1 MLTARTLSIVGFM
14 AIAAPAIGAGV
25 EADART
31 EAGSIPIKI
40 KLDRPGLATVV
51 IDDDKGDRVR
61 NLIGETPL
69 PAGESTVW
77 WDGYDEGSRNE
88 SGDWI
93 RGRVAAG
100 TYRVR
105 GIVHDRIMMRYE
117 FSINSP
123 GSPPWK
129 TRDGKGAWLADHS
142 PPADVLFLPGDA
154 RTPYR
159 SNQDHILV
167 CSTSGESGEEF
178 VWMTPEGKR
187 EFGINTGF
195 WGGFNLCREAGDR
208 PSPKYYAY
216 VLMSGERDHDNDD
229 FEIRGFKPDGSIES
243 VLKVKIPH
251 PVKQFKTLAQAYG
264 SNGLASF
271 DGLVVASWTQENK
284 LLLIDADAK
293 SKIGEYAIEAPTGIS
308 FDNSGNLYVITGKK
322 IVRLILSKD
331 RKRFVAARTI
341 VQEGLEDPR
350 RVLVDVDGTLFAA
363 DWGRSHQIKVFSNE
377 GKLIRTIGRAGG
389 PQIGVYDDQ
398 RMSNPCG
405 MTIDRNRTLW
415 VAEAENHPKRLSL
428 WKTDGTFL
436 RGIYGPP
443 KYGGGGAIDPFDRT
457 RFYYA
462 EYEKGGGTEFSIDW
476 KTGRST
482 VKAID
487 WRPESFA
494 ETIPGPAP
502 ERSIRLG
509 KHQYLFN
516 CFNGQL
522 RFNQDRGAGIWRID
536 ADHIARPVA
545 VIGNGADLVN
555 GIWGWRFKNQDEIVA
570 LWKDKDP
577 ARIFFIWSDRNG
589 DHEAQA
595 NEFRFVETTRVDDRG
610 EPLREIGLAPLIHDD
625 LSITTSYGTRIAPPR
640 IDERGTPIY
649 DPRDQTIVG
658 DAKMQRSPLIAGDRA
673 ITSQDGIAAIFGVDL
688 NGRRRWRYNATEEGR
703 TPLGSLVE
711 PTRILGPP
719 VEPPKGGCGNLFAIS
734 GEKGT
739 IYLLTLDGLFI
750 QTLGGDS
757 RIAPLWRMNEA
768 RRGMIVDGVSFE
780 DEHFHPTITQTRDDG
795 SIYLVVGKEH
805 SSVVKLE
812 GLESVKRYDW
822 GSVAIDTSHAA
833 ARRGTLI
840 AEKSRKTDRNVLRIV
855 MTDAAP
861 TIDGDLSDWPK
872 KGESWARIDDRASAS
887 IAIGGG
893 NLSLAFHTD
902 DPDLLSNSANDDR
915 LLFKTGGALDLQIAT
930 GSKRSGGQER
940 LRLLVARAHGEIK
953 AIVYRDG
960 FTGAAE
966 NDRVRFDSPIGTV
979 FFDRVENVTKSLT
992 FAQSK
997 GDYELSIPLSVL
1009 RFDPRHGV
1017 ETSGDLGVLR
1027 GDGAQTT
1034 SRVYWNNLD
1043 TGLVSDIPSE
1053 ARLRPDHWGV
1063 FVIE

>member
-1 MLTARTLSIVGFM
+1 MLLVRTLSIVGLT
-14 AIAAPAIGAGV
+14 AIASSAIGAGKD
-25 EADART
+25 ADVRPK
-31 EAGSIPIKI
+31 AGSIPIKI
-40 KLDRPGLATVV
+40 KTARPGLATIV

-77 WDGYDEGSRNE
+77 WDGYDEGSRND
-88 SGDWI
+88 SGDWV
-93 RGRVAAG
+93 RRRVAAG

-105 GIVHDRIMMRYE
+105 GIVHDRIVMRYE

-142 PPADVLFLPGDA
+142 PPADVLFLPCDA
-154 RTPYR
+154 RTAYR
-159 SNQDHILV
+159 QDKDHILV

-178 VWMTPEGKR
+178 VWTTTEGKR

-195 WGGFNLCREAGDR
+195 WGGFNLCRDVGER
-208 PSPKYYAY
+208 PSPQYYAY
-216 VLMSGERDHDNDD
+216 VLMSGERDPDNDD

-251 PVKQFKTLAQAYG
+251 PVKQFKSLAQAYG

-271 DGLVVASWTQENK
+271 DGLVVASWTQQNK
-284 LLLIDADAK
+284 LLLIDAGSK
-293 SKIGEYAIEAPTGIS
+293 SKVGEYAIEAPAGIS
-308 FDNSGNLYVITGKK
+308 FNKSGDLYVTTCKK
-322 IVRLILSKD
+322 IVRLKSAKD
-331 RKRFVAARTI
+331 RKRFVSSRTI
-341 VQEGLEDPR
+341 VEAGLEDPR
-350 RVLVDVDGTLFAA
+350 RVLVDRDGTLFAA
-363 DWGRSHQIKVFSNE
+363 DWGKSHQIKVFTEN
-377 GKLIRTIGRAGG
+377 GKFVRAIGRAGG
-389 PQIGVYDDQ
+389 PQIGVYDER

-405 MTIDRNRTLW
+405 MAIDRNRTLW

-428 WKTDGTFL
+428 WKTDGTFV

-443 KYGGGGAIDPFDRT
+443 KYGGGGAIDPFDRG

-462 EYEKGGGTEFSIDW
+462 EYEKGGGTEFEIDW

-482 VKAID
+482 VKAIY
-487 WRPESFA
+487 WRPEAFA

-509 KHQYLFN
+509 KYQYLFN

-522 RFNQDRGAGIWRID
+522 RFNQDRGVGVWRMD

-555 GIWGWRFKNQDEIVA
+555 DVWGWRFKNQDEIVA
-570 LWKDKDP
+570 LWRDKDP

-610 EPLREIGLAPLIHDD
+610 EPLRDIGLMPLIHDD
-625 LSITTSYGTRIAPPR
+625 LSITTSYGTKIAPPR

-649 DPRDQTIVG
+649 DPSDQTIVG
-658 DAKMQRSPLIAGDRA
+658 DPGMQRSPLIAKDRA
-673 ITSQDGIAAIFGVDL
+673 LTSQDGIAAIFGVDL
-688 NGRRRWRYNATEEGR
+688 SGRRRWRYNATEGGGS
-703 TPLGSLVE
+703 PLGSLVQ
-711 PTRILGPP
+711 PTRIVGPP
-719 VEPPKGGCGNLFAIS
+719 VDPPKGESGNIFALS

-739 IYLLTLDGLFI
+739 IFLLTLDGLFV
-750 QTLGGDS
+750 QTLGGDM
-757 RIAPLWRMNEA
+757 RETPLWRMNEA
-768 RRGMIVDGVSFE
+768 RRGMIVDGVGFE
-780 DEHFHPTITQTRDDG
+780 DEHFHPTITQTRDDN

-822 GSVAIDTSHAA
+822 GSVAIDLESAA
-833 ARRGTLI
+833 ARRPTLI
-840 AEKSRKTDRNVLRIV
+840 AEKARKTDRNVIKIPIRS
-855 MTDAAP
+855 DAP
-861 TIDGDLSDWPK
+861 KIDGDLGDWPK
-872 KGESWARIDDRASAS
+872 TGESWARIDDRASAS

-893 NLSLAFHTD
+893 KLAIAFHTD

-915 LLFKTGGALDLQIAT
+915 LMFKTGGALDLQIASNS
-930 GSKRSGGQER
+930 GESGGQKN
-940 LRLLVARAHGEIK
+940 LRLLVARVHDEVV
-953 AIVYRDG
+953 AILYRDG
-960 FTGAAE
+960 VAGADE

-979 FFDRVENVTKSLT
+979 LFDKIENVTRSIM

-1009 RFDPRHGV
+1009 RFDPRRGS
-1017 ETSGDLGVLR
+1017 ETSGDVGVLR

-1043 TGLVSDIPSE
+1043 SGLVSDVPSE

-1063 FVIE
+1063 FVFE